1 MVLYDM
7 HGSNAVLEEPMRN
20 RTSGTMLEAYEK
32 VIQQHPEG
40 EARPT
45 VNILNNECSRDFKQA
60 ILDNRMTYQL
70 FLPHDHRR
78 NAAEKAI
85 QIFKDHFISVLCG
98 TDETFPM

>member
-1 MVLYDM
+1 M
-7 HGSNAVLEEPMRN
+7 HGSNTVLAEPMRN
-20 RTSGTMLEAYEK
+20 RTPGAMLKAYETI
-32 VIQQHPEG
+32 IQQLPER

-45 VNILNNECSRDFKQA
+45 VHIFDNECSRDFKQA
-60 ILDNRMTYQL
+60 ILDNRITYQTVP
-70 FLPHDHRR
+70 PHDRRR